1 VNDNDCRR
9 KPGETGQMHE
19 EAATLEQGGQHLKQT
34 AAKQSPYPAGTGPM
48 KFIYASGAR
57 PLDGYTIK
65 RGVGIGGFGE
75 VYFATSDAGKEV
87 AIKCIQRNLEVEI
100 RGVTQCLNLKH
111 PNLISIYDIKHDD
124 LGEGWIVMEYVSGE
138 SLKDVIDR
146 NPNGVPLD
154 EVKFWF
160 GGIAAGVAY
169 LHDHGIVH
177 RDLKPGNIFRDEG
190 VVKIGDYG
198 LSKFIS
204 CSRRSGQ
211 TESVGTFHYMAPEI
225 GKGVYG
231 KEIDIY
237 ALGIILCEMLT
248 GRVPFEGESSQEII
262 MKHLTADPDL
272 RQVPPRFRRVIE
284 RALFKDPAKRYRSV
298 GEMLRAMQFDGRAD
312 MPASESLNIPPVI
325 PAVVVDAPVVDP
337 SKPLYINGEGLTT
350 DEIVF
355 GPVVEVVTA
364 DVEKPPVVGVVAP
377 GGEPIAAAVVV
388 GYQRFTYWWAT
399 ANLSTP
405 IKVGLVAGAML
416 LLFLNSGLLVPL
428 ALFLGAAYL
437 VYFGVRTAMM
447 GSQGPQ
453 VREAAATARPFA
465 DTQPRRHRRHAPRV
479 HWREQAREN
488 LRLKPVGQRL
498 AELTGSFLMAA
509 IVAAVL
515 CLIIL
520 VAGGRELD
528 ASVDTWTFFAWLTI
542 SSVIGS
548 WLVLGLAKFWEGH
561 EGDDIL
567 RRFVT
572 MVAGL
577 AIGVAA
583 FAASDMLMI
592 HLSNTEMFNVLE
604 LPRDMIPTGMYAS
617 DGTPGLTPFLAYFAT
632 LFVVL
637 RWWRQV
643 DPLRKT
649 RFSLWATI
657 VCAFV
662 AMLIPWQVP
671 WGFLL
676 AVTTSVAVQL
686 SAPWIPSSERARFR
700 QDALEA

>member
-1 VNDNDCRR
+1 
-9 KPGETGQMHE
+9 
-19 EAATLEQGGQHLKQT
+19 
-34 AAKQSPYPAGTGPM
+34 M
-48 KFIYASGAR
+48 KFVYASGAR

-87 AIKCIQRNLEVEI
+87 ALKRIQRNLEVEL

-111 PNLISIYDIKHDD
+111 PNLISIFDIKHDD
-124 LGEGWIVMEYVSGE
+124 LGESWIVMEYVSGE

-146 NPNGVPLD
+146 NPNGMPL
-154 EVKFWF
+154 EEARFWF
-160 GGIAAGVAY
+160 SGIAAGVAY
-169 LHDHGIVH
+169 LHDHGIAH

-231 KEIDIY
+231 KEIDVY

-248 GRVPFEGESSQEII
+248 GRVPFDGESSQEII

-284 RALFKDPAKRYRSV
+284 RALFKDPAQRYRTV
-298 GEMLRAMQFDGRAD
+298 GEMLRATQFDRGTEPVPTG
-312 MPASESLNIPPVI
+312 PASVPPVI
-325 PAVVVDAPVVDP
+325 PAVAVGTPVADAAQ
-337 SKPLYINGEGLTT
+337 PLYIDGEGVTS

-364 DVEKPPVVGVVAP
+364 EVAKPPVVGATRPVR
-377 GGEPIAAAVVV
+377 EPIAAALGEV
-388 GYQRFTYWWAT
+388 YQRFSHWWT
-399 ANLSTP
+399 TSRLGTP
-405 IKVGLVAGAML
+405 IKVVLVAAAVL
-416 LLFLNSGLLVPL
+416 LVIVNSQWLVPL
-428 ALFLGAAYL
+428 AVLLGVAYL
-437 VYFGVRTAMM
+437 VYFAVRTVVVEPSA
-447 GSQGPQ
+447 GPAPDARL
-453 VREAAATARPFA
+453 VAPARPPVE
-465 DTQPRRHRRHAPRV
+465 TPPSPLRHRRRAPRV
-479 HWREQAREN
+479 YWQDQARES
-488 LRLKPVGQRL
+488 LRCKTFAQRL

-509 IVAAVL
+509 IVSAVL

-520 VAGGRELD
+520 VASGRPLD
-528 ASVDTWTFFAWLTI
+528 GSVATWSFFTWFTI
-542 SSVIGS
+542 SSVAGA
-548 WLVLGLAKFWEGH
+548 WLILGLAKFWEGY
-561 EGDDIL
+561 EGDDVL
-567 RRFVT
+567 RRFV
-572 MVAGL
+572 MVVAGL
-577 AIGVAA
+577 ALGGAT
-583 FAASDMLMI
+583 FAASGLLMVR
-592 HLSNTEMFNVLE
+592 LSTQEMFNVLE
-604 LPRDMIPTGMYAS
+604 LPHEVIPTGIYAD
-617 DGTPGLTPFLAYFAT
+617 DGAPDLAAFLAYFAT
-632 LFVVL
+632 LFVLL

-649 RFSLWATI
+649 RFSLWATG
-657 VCAFV
+657 VYALV

-676 AVTTSVAVQL
+676 ALTISVSIQL
-686 SAPWIPSSERARFR
+686 AAPWMPSSKRARFR
-700 QDALEA
+700 HDAAGVSGG